1 MGKSWVEKIIK
12 LERPSIM
19 ETEIMMEPV
28 EEEAKETGQHEESK
42 EK

>member
-19 ETEIMMEPV
+19 ETEIIMEPV
-28 EEEAKETGQHEESK
+28 AEEEKGPEQHQDSDKE
-42 EK
+42 

>member
-1 MGKSWVEKIIK
+1 MGKSWVERIIK
-12 LERPSIM
+12 LERPTIM

-28 EEEAKETGQHEESK
+28 AEAVKETGQHEDSE

>member
-28 EEEAKETGQHEESK
+28 TDEEKEPEQHQDSEEK
-42 EK
+42 

>member
-1 MGKSWVEKIIK
+1 MGKSWVERIIK

-19 ETEIMMEPV
+19 ETEIVIEPV
-28 EEEAKETGQHEESK
+28 AEEVKEPEQHEDSE

>member
-1 MGKSWVEKIIK
+1 MAKSWVERTIK

-28 EEEAKETGQHEESK
+28 AEEEKEPEQHQDSEEK
-42 EK
+42 